1 MPDPETP
8 SAAPSGSAG
17 IPEATFSALGS
28 AIDFLSLRFDLAQ
41 VEAKEA
47 GRAIRRTLLCLIIG
61 VVFLILGYAVFIAAL
76 VGLLQR
82 YAHWPWPLTLSGLAL
97 IHFLAGF
104 ILLNVTG
111 RTKTKNWFAS
121 SLAELEKDRSWL
133 DRHRRHSAGS
143 DTPPR

>member
-47 GRAIRRTLLCLIIG
+47 GRAILDHQAGELARLIG
-61 VVFLILGYAVFIAAL
+61 EIAAMDIT
-76 VGLLQR
+76 GF
-82 YAHWPWPLTLSGLAL
+82 APLGAD
-97 IHFLAGF
+97 
-104 ILLNVTG
+104 
-111 RTKTKNWFAS
+111 KT
-121 SLAELEKDRSWL
+121 
-133 DRHRRHSAGS
+133 
-143 DTPPR
+143 P